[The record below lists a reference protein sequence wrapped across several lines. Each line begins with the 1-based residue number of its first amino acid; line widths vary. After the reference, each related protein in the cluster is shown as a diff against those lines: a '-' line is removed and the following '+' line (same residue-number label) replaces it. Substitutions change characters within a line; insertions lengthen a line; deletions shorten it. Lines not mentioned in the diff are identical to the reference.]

1 MWGEI
6 KMNEDMKKVFSDFKL
21 YKRVDKEIIDKYK
34 DVVGNDVVEI
44 WNQYGFGSTF
54 NGYLKIINPDEY
66 QELLEETYIMPFNDI
81 PVFITG
87 IGDIITCNSRGT
99 FSILDYRHQR
109 VKALWT
115 DKEIEWNYLFR

>member
-1 MWGEI
+1 
-6 KMNEDMKKVFSDFKL
+6 MNEDMKKVFSDFKL

-44 WNQYGFGSTF
+44 WNEYGFGSTF